1 LHADW
6 SEHEEKMVIAYLNR
20 KMLHEREKKMKSYKK
35 SDLTRN
41 ALIGLLV
48 TIIATIIGYSL
59 F

>member
-1 LHADW
+1 
-6 SEHEEKMVIAYLNR
+6 MVIAYLNR